1 MNPLEEILNKT
12 HQRAGLL
19 AVLTG
24 VLQTSEC
31 EATIRS
37 ISSTLEHIFKE
48 YPVGDELEK
57 RIVETM
63 DEARDPDQINYSAQM
78 KRMFEQIGEILKDG
92 APN

>member
-19 AVLTG
+19 AVITG

-57 RIVETM
+57 RTIETM

>member
-1 MNPLEEILNKT
+1 MDSLEKILNRS

-19 AVLTG
+19 AVITG

-48 YPVGDELEK
+48 YPVGDDIEK
-57 RIVETM
+57 ITVEAM
-63 DEARDPDQINYSAQM
+63 NEARDPDQIDYSTQM